1 MYKSVVTVCS
11 AVVLS
16 LGLSGCF
23 TTGHQ
28 SPQQAA
34 ASATQVFNGQDSHL
48 VWVENNRHSLAGS
61 LATAMITHA
70 GLDSPVVSYIH
81 DALAP
86 AARSDRRVAISG
98 PDSKFAARAA
108 VAALNASHAPLPR
121 LQLAFVGSPADAQ
134 LVRVAVE
141 AKGGKF
147 VQAMPRGS

>member
-1 MYKSVVTVCS
+1 MFKALLTVGSVL
-11 AVVLS
+11 VLS

-81 DALAP
+81 NALAP
-86 AARSDRRVAISG
+86 ASRSDRRIAISG
-98 PDSKFAARAA
+98 PDSKFAARAT
-108 VAALNASHAPLPR
+108 VAAINATPGQLPR
-121 LQLAFVGSPADAQ
+121 LQLAFVGNPADAE
-134 LVRVAVE
+134 LVRAAVE
-141 AKGGKF
+141 AKGGQF
-147 VQAMPRGS
+147 VQALPRGS